1 MTFLSRQRLTMLVFF
16 LLPIPFGSWL
26 PRIPDVQHTLG
37 LGPAALAVTLL
48 GLSCGTLVTLPFAGP
63 IVERIGA
70 HRGLLI
76 GFVLHFLAVSLPGL
90 APNPLLLFLAL
101 MLTGATMSFVEL
113 SLNITAAETEK
124 ATGSL
129 IMSTSHG
136 FWSFGI
142 MVGSLIGSGLAGV
155 GLGPSLAVPLVAI
168 VVLPIALIAVNQLP
182 TEAPAGQPQES
193 HKLAFQM
200 PSWALLAICL
210 FVFGITMTEGA
221 MADWSAVF
229 MRSVL
234 NADAATAGLGYS
246 AFAQV
251 VALGRLMGD
260 LLRQRGGAM
269 MLARVCGTLA
279 IVGGGVLVSAPNAAL
294 AYLGFGIIGLGVSV
308 GLPLGVSA
316 AAALPGSASQN
327 VAVLSFVALTG
338 FLVGPPMIGFIAA
351 HVGMRIGLAV
361 LIPALVVSL
370 AFSSRLRKT
379 EDRLQEPASELQS
392 AK

>member
-1 MTFLSRQRLTMLVFF
+1 MAFLSRQRLTMLVFF
-16 LLPIPFGSWL
+16 LQPIPFGSWL

-76 GFVLHFLAVSLPGL
+76 GFVLHFLAVYLPSL
-90 APNPLLLFLAL
+90 APSPLLLFLAL
-101 MLTGATMSFVEL
+101 MLTGATMAFGEL

-142 MVGSLIGSGLAGV
+142 LVGSLIGSGLAGV

-210 FVFGITMTEGA
+210 FVFGITMTEGP
-221 MADWSAVF
+221 W
-229 MRSVL
+229 
-234 NADAATAGLGYS
+234 
-246 AFAQV
+246 
-251 VALGRLMGD
+251 
-260 LLRQRGGAM
+260 
-269 MLARVCGTLA
+269 
-279 IVGGGVLVSAPNAAL
+279 
-294 AYLGFGIIGLGVSV
+294 
-308 GLPLGVSA
+308 
-316 AAALPGSASQN
+316 
-327 VAVLSFVALTG
+327 
-338 FLVGPPMIGFIAA
+338 
-351 HVGMRIGLAV
+351 
-361 LIPALVVSL
+361 
-370 AFSSRLRKT
+370 
-379 EDRLQEPASELQS
+379 
-392 AK
+392 